1 MPKLFRLAEAIEER
15 PKMKRNPRSWVLN
28 SKKIGEIPENRMV
41 NGVNRNPPVKFIILI
56 SEKVEKLWRFQRKSE
71 ILKPSLD

>member
-15 PKMKRNPRSWVLN
+15 PKMKRNPRSWELN

-41 NGVNRNPPVKFIILI
+41 NGVNRNPLL
-56 SEKVEKLWRFQRKSE
+56 S
-71 ILKPSLD
+71 

>member
-41 NGVNRNPPVKFIILI
+41 NGVNRNPQHTWKNNI
-56 SEKVEKLWRFQRKSE
+56 
-71 ILKPSLD
+71 